1 MKALEI
7 MKPFARLLALGLAT
21 FGGIVTSQAPELTQQ
36 YRQRIGGALDE
47 LRVLVETFDRQ
58 ASENALDR
66 EKALGIYAASTEPF
80 LRQQG
85 AMMRGTIDR
94 FQALKAQDEA
104 LADATPVFKPFVLLR
119 DADSTVLT
127 NTWRDFIPA
136 VPVSVPG
143 LIWAGIGFAAGWF
156 MTSLAAFLSRGAYRL
171 GAGRRYR
178 LLH

>member
-1 MKALEI
+1 MRS
-7 MKPFARLLALGLAT
+7 FARFIALGAAI

-47 LRVLVETFDRQ
+47 LRILVEAFDDQ
-58 ASENALDR
+58 ASKNALDR

-80 LRQQG
+80 LREQG
-85 AMMRGTIDR
+85 ATMRSAITR
-94 FQALKAQDEA
+94 FETLKAQDEA
-104 LADATPVFKPFVLLR
+104 LASTAPILKPFVLLR
-119 DADSTVLT
+119 DADSAVLGS
-127 NTWRDFIPA
+127 TWRDFIPA

-143 LIWAGIGFAAGWF
+143 LTWAVIGFAAGWF
-156 MTSLAAFLSRGAYRL
+156 LTGFTAFLSRGAYRL